1 VISKHTIEAA
11 VPLGHYEDQGHWED
25 QGAWEAMETPAT
37 VFSYDF
43 EAGITTLYEAAF
55 VASAG
60 ASGYA
65 SAGWGGRSGSAC
77 AVPYV
82 KANETPLGVATATF
96 TKTLTGL
103 TVGRTYRWSM
113 WVNVMYFG
121 YPPYYST
128 DRVKIGVTGIGAT
141 AYAATTTTWTE
152 IAYTFT
158 ATATTHLLVITGDET
173 DADATS
179 SAFYLDDMAL
189 TATTSYEVNTVWV
202 PDLVWID
209 TSVPLVV
216 IDASVDLD
224 ESWSPYAQAR
234 LTCAIPPLASL
245 DAIDPRLGRR
255 IRIRLQQTFGDSE
268 PLSAL
273 SAAWAGTTLATQT
286 AALADTFLNGLSA
299 TYGHPYNAFGTR
311 ASTRRSLDL
320 VLRSREVDHANGT
333 MYLTAAS
340 DESLLQD
347 YGLVA
352 TTATSAGPTSVRTIC
367 AWVLGKVGLV
377 LYPGTADGTVTDSTW
392 LPGVSAWDYL
402 RPLVD
407 AVGLRLW
414 CDDRRNFYLAD
425 PIDGTSGGLSISAKY
440 ATQATDVIDMERDW
454 YDAVVITYSWRDA
467 AGNDQTAYDTAS
479 AAGYSKVLA
488 LTYDRPYPGRGA
500 AAAMLSRTLGRG
512 RQQALEAVSDYSAA
526 PGMAITVTLPNTPIQ
541 TGLLSAVS
549 WQVPGDE
556 MRLTPRDLIDTPVK
570 AWAYAQAGVA
580 WNEIPVGTD
589 WTEYVYEPVG
599 V

>member
-1 VISKHTIEAA
+1 MISKHTITAA
-11 VPLGHYEDQGHWED
+11 VPLGHYEDQGGWTYPGSWVMLMD
-25 QGAWEAMETPAT
+25 GADETLWA
-37 VFSYDF
+37 YDF
-43 EAGITTLYEAAF
+43 NTYPENMGEAGF
-55 VASAG
+55 VGSAG
-60 ASGYA
+60 TDVRYGSTEGR
-65 SAGWGGRSGSAC
+65 GGSDC
-77 AVPYV
+77 AMPYV
-82 KANETPLGVATATF
+82 KAFGSAAGVATATF

-113 WVNVMYFG
+113 WVRVYATNDTL
-121 YPPYYST
+121 T
-128 DRVKIGVTGIGAT
+128 DRVKVGVTGIGSGAIYTLTAT
-141 AYAATTTTWTE
+141 WAE

-158 ATATTHLLVITGDET
+158 ATATTHSLVITGYED
-173 DADATS
+173 DAAATVS
-179 SAFYLDDMAL
+179 SFYLDDMAL
-189 TATTSYEVNTVWV
+189 VATTYWFVNTVWV

-216 IDASVDLD
+216 IDARVDLD

-234 LTCAIPPLASL
+234 LTCTIPSMGSL
-245 DAIDPRLGRR
+245 DAIDPRLARR
-255 IRIRLQQTFGDSE
+255 LRIRLRQTFGESE

-286 AALADTFLNGLSA
+286 AALANTFLHGLSA
-299 TYGHPYNAFGTR
+299 TYGQPYNAFGTR

-347 YGLVA
+347 YALVA
-352 TTATSAGPTSVRTIC
+352 TAATSAGSSSVRGIC

-377 LYPGTADGTVTDSTW
+377 LYPGTADGTVDDSTW
-392 LPGVSAWDYL
+392 LPGQSAWDYL

-425 PIDGTSGGLSISAKY
+425 PIDGTAGGLSISAKY
-440 ATQATDVIDMERDW
+440 ATQATDAIDMERDW

-467 AGNDQTAYDTAS
+467 AGNDQTAYDTA
-479 AAGYSKVLA
+479 AAGGYSKVLA

-500 AAAMLSRTLGRG
+500 AAAMLRRTLGRG
-512 RQQALEAVSDYSAA
+512 RQQTLEAVSDYSAA
-526 PGMAITVTLPNTPIQ
+526 PGMAVTVTLPNTPIQ

-556 MRLTPRDLIDTPVK
+556 MRLTPRDLIDTPVS
-570 AWAYAQAGVA
+570 AWVYAQAGVA
-580 WNEIPVGTD
+580 WDEIPVGTD